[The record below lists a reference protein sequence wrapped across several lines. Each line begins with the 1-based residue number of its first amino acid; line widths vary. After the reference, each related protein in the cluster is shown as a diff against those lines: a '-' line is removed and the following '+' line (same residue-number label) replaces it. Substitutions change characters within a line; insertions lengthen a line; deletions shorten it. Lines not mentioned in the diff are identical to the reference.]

1 MKNKK
6 MNNKG
11 FSLVELIIVIAI
23 MAVLVGVIAP
33 AYLRYVEKSRK
44 SADVQAMDAVA
55 NAMEAAAI
63 DPSLEFDSNTKN
75 MIVVLS
81 NTGLVVKQE
90 DNKDTGD
97 YVTEL
102 EETLGNYKLKS
113 KDWISVEIKGTVDG
127 GSVTFTTTPTYAANI
142 KDENKLSEYASDLAD
157 KLKVT
162 EPQG

>member
-1 MKNKK
+1 MKSKK

-23 MAVLVGVIAP
+23 MAVLVGVLAP

-63 DPSLEFDSNTKN
+63 DPSLEFNSNTKN

-90 DNKDTGD
+90 DNKDTGK

-102 EETLGNYKLKS
+102 KETLGNYKLKS
-113 KDWISVEIKGTVDG
+113 KDWISVTITGTVNG
-127 GSVTFTTTPTYAANI
+127 GQVTFSTDATYSSDSLDAAKKI
-142 KDENKLSEYASDLAD
+142 SGYAPDLATRVGLVSGD
-157 KLKVT
+157 
-162 EPQG
+162 